1 MFLLAKGV
9 KIGIIV
15 GVLLFLA
22 LLGFLIFDFL
32 YDKRHRHH
40 L

>member
-1 MFLLAKGV
+1 MFLLAIGI

-15 GVLLFLA
+15 GVILFLS
-22 LLGFLIFDFL
+22 LLGYLIFDYL
-32 YDKRHRHH
+32 YDKRHRRH